1 MLFNSLKLKIVG
13 LVAII
18 VIAIISIAS
27 WYTFNHQKKVLMG
40 AAEKSSVILVESLL
54 SSIHSA
60 MNFGHTEEVTNILSR
75 LKSNNQIKA
84 LRIITDDGKI
94 LHSTNPAEIGHFL
107 TAEERKNLNSHKQ
120 ERFYFINE
128 DNTFDSYSKIP
139 NSPECH
145 GCHLASQSYIAHLE
159 TELYLQNFSQSIKNE
174 QINSI
179 VSAITIIILII
190 GVFLVFLMHYVDRPI
205 HQLIRSMQQVELG
218 DFTTATTISS
228 SNEMKLLSTN
238 FNLMVNKLNEL
249 MSTTV
254 MHEREL
260 ARAQEKLIH
269 HHDTQLMNQK
279 LEEQLKEIENL
290 NVSLEERV
298 DEIEQAN
305 YTVADLASELEQK
318 NTNLV
323 HAVERLSTIYKIGL
337 AINSTIDIDR
347 LFNLIV
353 RTTASTLKAH
363 IGYII
368 LYDAERQQ
376 LNVTNLIGSGKLLS
390 PRKLIP
396 MKDTSVSG
404 WVIRNRQPLLITDIN
419 QTPQFDRFSDLGYER
434 KSLICAPLMVKDEI
448 IGTISVV
455 NKTDDS
461 QFAPDELEMLSTI
474 AAQASIAIKNATLY
488 EEQQHTY
495 LTTIQA
501 LVSAIEASDSY
512 TKGHSERVTRYCV
525 EIGRRMN
532 LSSDRMQIL
541 ERAAVLHDIGKIGI
555 DLSLLHKEGK
565 LTPKDIRELQQHP
578 DIGMKILEPI
588 EFLHDVRTCI
598 GQHHE
603 RYDGMGYPHRIGKD
617 QLLIESRILSV
628 ADSFDAMT
636 SDRPYRK
643 ALSLES
649 AISELL
655 DNAGTQFDPEI
666 VYLFTKIIDEGV
678 FFLSHQSTLPP
689 FTESTGVAYV

>member
-18 VIAIISIAS
+18 VIAIISFAS
-27 WYTFNHQKKVLMG
+27 WYTFNHQKKVLMD
-40 AAEKSSVILVESLL
+40 AAEQSSVILVESLL

-60 MNFGHTEEVTNILSR
+60 MKYGHTEEVTNILSR
-75 LKSNNQIKA
+75 VKSNNQIKA
-84 LRIITDDGKI
+84 LRIVADDGKI
-94 LHSTNPAEIGHFL
+94 LHSTNPTEIGHTL
-107 TAEERKNLNSHKQ
+107 SSEERKNLNSHKQ
-120 ERFYFINE
+120 DRFYFINE
-128 DNTFDSYSKIP
+128 DNAFDSYSKIH
-139 NSPECH
+139 NTPECH
-145 GCHLASQSYIAHLE
+145 GCHSASQAYIAHLE
-159 TELYLQNFSQSIKNE
+159 TELYLQNFSQSIRNE
-174 QINSI
+174 QVNSI
-179 VSAITIIILII
+179 VSAVTIIILII
-190 GVFLVFLMHYVDRPI
+190 GVFFVFLMHYVDRPI
-205 HQLIRSMQQVELG
+205 HQLIKSMQQVELG
-218 DFTTATTISS
+218 DFTVATTITS

-254 MHEREL
+254 MHERDL
-260 ARAQEKLIH
+260 ARAQEKLTH

-323 HAVERLSTIYKIGL
+323 QAVERLSTIYKIGL

-368 LYDAERQQ
+368 LYDAERQL

-404 WVIRNRQPLLITDIN
+404 WVIRNRRPLLITDIN

-455 NKTDDS
+455 NKVDDS
-461 QFAPDELEMLSTI
+461 QFASEELEMLSTI
-474 AAQASIAIKNATLY
+474 AAQAAIAIKNATLY

-512 TKGHSERVTRYCV
+512 TKGHSERVTRYSV

-532 LSSDRMQIL
+532 LSSDRMQVL

-555 DLSLLHKEGK
+555 DLSLLHKEGR

-588 EFLHDVRTCI
+588 EFLQDVRTCI

-603 RYDGMGYPHRIGKD
+603 RYDGMGYPNRIGKD
-617 QLLIESRILSV
+617 LLLTEARILAV

-643 ALSLES
+643 ALTLEN
-649 AISELL
+649 AIRELL

-666 VYLFTKIIDEGV
+666 VYLFTKIIEEGV
-678 FFLSHQSTLPP
+678 FFHYHQKSLP
-689 FTESTGVAYV
+689 FSESANVAYV